1 MENVEVFDNHRE
13 AVKTLNSIKSYN
25 SYLCHFKLQFV
36 KANNDKQHGAIYMAF
51 HCIHSSIPLSE
62 IQKQE
67 AIRSLLTKVSARM
80 TVHQWSEDE
89 TNISNFD
96 FFWNQPQQ
104 LL

>member
-1 MENVEVFDNHRE
+1 MERPKSSIDCTREYIGVYTLMENVEVFDNHRE

-62 IQKQE
+62 IQK
-67 AIRSLLTKVSARM
+67 
-80 TVHQWSEDE
+80 
-89 TNISNFD
+89 
-96 FFWNQPQQ
+96 
-104 LL
+104 